1 MHLSRHALAYIVAFI
16 SFTIPSGLS
25 AQSPTPLDTSK
36 PPNNTS
42 KPTNNIPDSKPR
54 RQPQRQQQEKID
66 FSSYGRPGNRA
77 GGGSRSPCSSTSIP
91 LTALMPVS
99 NWGKTVAATPTFWFY
114 VPYSPDEAR
123 SGEFV
128 LQDEKYNDIY
138 RTPFSLPPTPGFVSL
153 TVQSPEASLQP
164 DKWYFWSFKLYC
176 GEKSS
181 TPVFVEGWVQ
191 RVALTREL
199 ETQLKAST
207 REDYAVYSA
216 NDIWYDAVDRL
227 ARLRLVDPQ
236 NVLLSGEWVELLES
250 RGVGLNQL
258 TQESVVGEVRYFL
271 TNRRSEAKPK
281 ALEAKSAK
289 IGDK

>member
-1 MHLSRHALAYIVAFI
+1 MHLSRNAVACIMAFI
-16 SFTIPSGLS
+16 CFTNPSGLS
-25 AQSPTPLDTSK
+25 AQSPTTNDTSK

-42 KPTNNIPDSKPR
+42 KPTNNTPDSKPR
-54 RQPQRQQQEKID
+54 RQPQRQQQQID

-77 GGGSRSPCSSTSIP
+77 GGGSRSPCSSKSIP
-91 LTALMPVS
+91 LTALIPES

-128 LQDEKYNDIY
+128 LQDEKYNDVY
-138 RTPFSLPPTPGFVSL
+138 RTAFSLPPTPGFVSL
-153 TVQSPEASLQP
+153 TIQSPDGTLKA
-164 DKWYFWSFKLYC
+164 DKWYFWLFKLYC

-181 TPVFVEGWVQ
+181 TPVSVEGWVQ
-191 RVALTREL
+191 RVALTSEL
-199 ETQLKAST
+199 ESQLKAGT
-207 REDYAVYSA
+207 TEDYAVYSA
-216 NDIWYDAVDRL
+216 NGIWYDAVDRL

-258 TQESVVGEVRYFL
+258 TQEGIVGEVRFYL
-271 TNRRSEAKPK
+271 TNRQGAKN
-281 ALEAKSAK
+281 AKE
-289 IGDK
+289 GDK

>member
-16 SFTIPSGLS
+16 SFTNPSGLS

-77 GGGSRSPCSSTSIP
+77 GGGSRSPCSSKSIP
-91 LTALMPVS
+91 LTALIPES

-114 VPYSPDEAR
+114 VPFSPDEAR

-138 RTPFSLPPTPGFVSL
+138 RTGFSLPQTPGFVSL
-153 TVQSPEASLQP
+153 TVSSTQAIQT

-181 TPVFVEGWVQ
+181 TPVFVEGWVR
-191 RVALTREL
+191 RVALTSEV
-199 ETQLKAST
+199 EQQLKAGT
-207 REDYAVYSA
+207 KDYAVYSA
-216 NDIWYDAVDRL
+216 NGIWYDAVDRL
-227 ARLRLVDPQ
+227 ARLRLVDRQ
-236 NVLLSGEWVELLES
+236 NVLLNGEWVELLES

-271 TNRRSEAKPK
+271 TNRQGT
-281 ALEAKSAK
+281 KSAK
-289 IGDK
+289 RGDR

>member
-1 MHLSRHALAYIVAFI
+1 MHLSRYAFACILAFI
-16 SFTIPSGLS
+16 SFANPSRLS
-25 AQSPTPLDTSK
+25 AQSPMTNNTSK

-42 KPTNNIPDSKPR
+42 KPSNNTSDSKPR

-91 LTALMPVS
+91 LTALIPVS

-138 RTPFSLPPTPGFVSL
+138 RTPFSLPQTPGFVSL
-153 TVQSPEASLQP
+153 TVQSPEASLQT

-191 RVALTREL
+191 RVALTSEL
-199 ETQLKAST
+199 ETQLKAAT
-207 REDYAVYSA
+207 KDYAVYSA
-216 NDIWYDAVDRL
+216 NGIWYDAVDRL
-227 ARLRLVDPQ
+227 ARLRLADTK
-236 NVLLSGEWVELLES
+236 NVLLNGEWVELLDS

-258 TQESVVGEVRYFL
+258 TQERIIGEVRYYL
-271 TNRRSEAKPK
+271 TNRQDAKG
-281 ALEAKSAK
+281 AKN
-289 IGDK
+289 GDR

>member
-1 MHLSRHALAYIVAFI
+1 MHLSRYALACILAFI
-16 SFTIPSGLS
+16 SFANPSRLS
-25 AQSPTPLDTSK
+25 AQSPTTNNTSK
-36 PPNNTS
+36 PPKSTS

-91 LTALMPVS
+91 LTALMPES

-114 VPYSPDEAR
+114 VPYSPTEAR

-138 RTPFSLPPTPGFVSL
+138 RTPFTLPQTPGFVSL
-153 TVQSPEASLQP
+153 TVQSPEGTLQT

-176 GEKSS
+176 GQKSS

-191 RVALTREL
+191 RVALTSQL
-199 ETQLKAST
+199 EQQLKT
-207 REDYAVYSA
+207 TTEDYAVYWA
-216 NDIWYDAVDRL
+216 GGIWYDAVDRL
-227 ARLRLVDPQ
+227 AKLRLADTK
-236 NVLLSGEWVELLES
+236 NVLLNREWVELLES

-258 TQESVVGEVRYFL
+258 AQESMVGEVRYYL
-271 TNRRSEAKPK
+271 TNRQDASLGFKPQG
-281 ALEAKSAK
+281 SAK
-289 IGDK
+289 EGNR

>member
-1 MHLSRHALAYIVAFI
+1 MHLSRHALACIMAFV
-16 SFTIPSGLS
+16 SFTIPSRLL
-25 AQSPTPLDTSK
+25 AQSPTTNDTSK

-42 KPTNNIPDSKPR
+42 KPSNNTPDSKPR
-54 RQPQRQQQEKID
+54 RQPQRQQQDKID

-77 GGGSRSPCSSTSIP
+77 GGGSRSPCSSKSIP
-91 LTALMPVS
+91 LTALIPES

-114 VPYSPDEAR
+114 VPYSPDEAP

-128 LQDEKYNDIY
+128 LQDEKYNDVY
-138 RTPFSLPPTPGFVSL
+138 RTPFTLPQTPGFVSL
-153 TVQSPEASLQP
+153 TVQSPQASLQP

-191 RVALTREL
+191 RVALTSEL
-199 ETQLKAST
+199 EQQLKAAT
-207 REDYAVYSA
+207 QDYAVYSA
-216 NDIWYDAVDRL
+216 NGIWYDAVDRL
-227 ARLRLVDPQ
+227 ARLRLADTQ
-236 NVLLSGEWVELLES
+236 NVLLNREWVELLES

-258 TQESVVGEVRYFL
+258 TQGSMVGEVRYFL
-271 TNRRSEAKPK
+271 TNRQD
-281 ALEAKSAK
+281 AKSAK